1 MVFPASGEYLL
12 ARAQS
17 RGEIVINNI
26 MKAIKF
32 FLIIPL
38 FFLGCKDS
46 AKEANSASSKESQ
59 SKLTSLPSGGGKAN
73 GKVALGA
80 GGGSLNIEGITWDV
94 NLTAGAGGQADE
106 AIIGLSDSQAQELE
120 GALVIP
126 DEIAGIAVKVIG
138 EGAFM
143 GANQVTSVVLPVS
156 TTRIGNAA
164 FYNNSS
170 LENVTIPNGVTHI
183 ESAAFYNCTSMEA
196 IVIPAS
202 VTNIG
207 ARAFADCKNLTSIT
221 FLGEPPQ
228 LDTESTQFHGTQ
240 AWVYYN
246 PDFEGWEKVGERF
259 GNRPIRALSREQLM
273 RRLD

>member
-1 MVFPASGEYLL
+1 
-12 ARAQS
+12 
-17 RGEIVINNI
+17 
-26 MKAIKF
+26 MKAFKF
-32 FLIIPL
+32 FLIIPVFL
-38 FFLGCKDS
+38 LGCKDS
-46 AKEANSASSKESQ
+46 AEEKTVTPKGSQ
-59 SKLTSLPSGGGKAN
+59 STLTSLPSGGGKAN
-73 GKVALGA
+73 GKVVLGE
-80 GGGSLNIEGITWDV
+80 GGGSLNIDGITWDV

-106 AIIGLSDSQAQELE
+106 AIIGISDSQAQELE
-120 GALVIP
+120 GELVIP
-126 DEIAGIAVKVIG
+126 DEIDGIAVNVIG
-138 EGAFM
+138 QAAFM

-183 ESAAFYNCTSMEA
+183 EDAAFYNCTSMEA

-207 ARAFADCKNLTSIT
+207 PRAFADCKNLTSIT

-228 LDTESTQFHGTQ
+228 LDTELSQFHGTQ

-259 GNRPIRALSREQLM
+259 GNRPIRALSREELM